1 MDLGGPAPG
10 DDKDPTA
17 VLIRRYLA
25 YLVDALLL
33 AALAIG
39 VLWATAESDT
49 LDGLNRE
56 LEAEGDAPL
65 EASNLERFKDMD
77 GTWVIFAE
85 DAPVVGD
92 DRIVLVEQSDRQRVV
107 LAYLAGWV
115 LLYVGLQGFTG
126 ATVGKAAAGIRALKR
141 DGSPPGIVRA
151 LGRSILLPIDA
162 IPSLFI
168 PVVGPVVAL
177 ITAKKGH
184 KRLGD
189 LVGGTYVVDKDARGA
204 AIRLP
209 GDQPAGEAGSMPLF
223 AEGGPPPQAEPQ
235 QPQQPQPQQPEAAA
249 PAWAAGAP
257 ASTSQVPG
265 EVDWT
270 TEQPVPTG
278 SRADPWAPAEPEAP
292 WGADPSTQQ
301 PQPQPGGEAPWGA
314 DPSSQQP
321 QPQPQ
326 PGGETPGADLFAPQ
340 QPAEE
345 PARSPA
351 ESAAAAATGAAAA
364 AAEQGSS
371 GGGTGVDG
379 YEPQWDAA
387 RGSYIQWDPRREEWL
402 QYSEAHK
409 VWHPIDRPPAG

>member
-1 MDLGGPAPG
+1 MDLGGPAPR

-17 VLIRRYLA
+17 VLVRRYLA

-39 VLWATAESDT
+39 VLAFTAESSSLGE
-49 LDGLNRE
+49 LDLQ
-56 LEAEGDAPL
+56 
-65 EASNLERFKDMD
+65 ASDVERFEDVD
-77 GTWVIFAE
+77 GTWVVFLE
-85 DAPVVGD
+85 DSPVLTDEV
-92 DRIVLVEQSDRQRVV
+92 VLVEQSDRQLVV

-126 ATVGKAAAGIRALKR
+126 ATVGKGAAGIRALKR

-168 PVVGPVVAL
+168 PLVGPIVAL
-177 ITAKKGH
+177 ITGKRGH

-189 LVGGTYVVDKDARGA
+189 LLGGTYVVDKSARGA

-209 GDQPAGEAGSMPLF
+209 RDQPAGEAGSMPLF
-223 AEGGPPPQAEPQ
+223 AEGGPPPQAEQGAP
-235 QPQQPQPQQPEAAA
+235 QPQPHAQPEQPQPAEAAA

-278 SRADPWAPAEPEAP
+278 SQADPWAPAQPETP
-292 WGADPSTQQ
+292 WSTDPSTQQ
-301 PQPQPGGEAPWGA
+301 PQPRAGGEAPGA
-314 DPSSQQP
+314 
-321 QPQPQ
+321 
-326 PGGETPGADLFAPQ
+326 ELFAPQ

-364 AAEQGSS
+364 AGGQDSS

-387 RGSYIQWDPRREEWL
+387 RGSYIQWDPRRDEWL